1 VNTAEVIVT
10 LLGIGAILWVNHYFF
25 NLGRTRAAIA
35 TASQQGV
42 QQVRIEVQGGYSPSV
57 IRVEAGRPVQL
68 NFHRTETSGCTEEV
82 VLPDFGLRSFL
93 PPHRTTPVQFTP
105 TKPGSYEF
113 TCGMGMVRG
122 KLIVEERRKHAV

>member
-10 LLGIGAILWVNHYFF
+10 LLGMAAIAWVNHYFF
-25 NLGRTRAAIA
+25 NLGRARAAIP
-35 TASQQGV
+35 SGSKQGV

-68 NFHRTETSGCTEEV
+68 DFHRTETGGCTEEV
-82 VLPDFGLRSFL
+82 VLPDFGIRSFL
-93 PPHRTTPVQFTP
+93 PPHRTTPVVFTP
-105 TKPGSYEF
+105 TNPGSYEF

-122 KLIVEERRKHAV
+122 RLIVEQRSEQ